1 MKDILEEGFV
11 FYAYWNGS
19 QVRDLFEGLVAL
31 TNGGG
36 FTQLA
41 VFLVTTGL
49 VGALLVGSVKG
60 ERRHVI
66 SYFACAVLFWFV
78 AIVPKA
84 TLVIEDVRSH
94 TVHTVDNVPLS
105 MAFFASAASR
115 IGHWMTQAYETA
127 FVPVDVAKYSSFG
140 AVYPQRVLDV
150 LQRTGPVTV
159 QGRETLQAVLK
170 NCVLPEVVLDSAKAS
185 QLTTS
190 SDLWETVKTAGWV
203 NPARMA
209 VMPDGSVKKCPDAV
223 AALDQVL
230 VTVELPALQKWV
242 GLQLGSDAAGPSAS
256 ITAAITQT
264 ESLLLNISRSAESSL
279 KHSLILTTLPKV
291 MTEHAANS
299 TGPAAMASVLARSQG
314 NLAGEINYRTM
325 AKIAEDALPKIR
337 NALEFVVM
345 AMFPVVALIALVSG
359 TAMGNVVRSYIT
371 LLLTIQLWPALSS
384 VVNYLVIT
392 HDQHPFTLLA
402 SNFGAASLQAAT
414 MIRETGASSQAIAG
428 MLLCAVPVISYALV
442 RAGDVAVGQLV
453 GGLMQPAQGAA
464 TSQGAALASGNV
476 SQGNV
481 SVNNVSTHNVSGNK
495 MDASVR
501 AVDSGMGVTASA
513 FGSVTQDASGRVT
526 GVQRTPI
533 DLGVSSQT
541 QQQFVRGHQTGY
553 MNQTSVATNDAANF
567 SFTQSASS
575 GDSTQ
580 QQFSKAFRD
589 ELQTR
594 YALDTNRSD
603 GTGWGNSV
611 TITQGSEMARMDQV
625 SEGTD
630 YRSEVGVN
638 VARQRIGDIPS
649 RAARS
654 DIGGESG
661 YVSLGTGSNSYV
673 RMSGLTN
680 DFVQQLD
687 AHQGTIGKIS
697 EALLD
702 PFVSDKYSN
711 LGGVGGKLQSGLSFD
726 DAQKLVDS
734 ATGRTTSQ
742 DGRSLTQD
750 YHLVRS
756 AAESVANSHA
766 DANVRS
772 YASQFVRSLSDMH
785 SASRT
790 MTTSN
795 VHSET
800 VASSLTQSELGGT
813 TLSADN
819 GVQVM
824 DFAID
829 RYGSAQAALRSVY
842 ESGQSA
848 SMASDFHYERMKG
861 VEVGETFGPGSMTSP
876 LTRQEQLFDAAS
888 NAVDAADKSNRAL
901 YESTAADTLDVDVER
916 ISREQSPSEAGKNFE
931 SDFQGF
937 VRDHQT
943 GKEANERR
951 MNFDRGVILLSK
963 EAYSMENDDKNF
975 ALRNAFLGAW
985 GYRSGDQ
992 IQDDLRSWASGNPVL
1007 QEQIEKIGAE
1017 QSDTVSSEVWENL
1030 VSIARQP
1037 KGLRP

>member
-1 MKDILEEGFV
+1 MKDIVEDGFV
-11 FYAYWNGS
+11 FYAYWNGN

-31 TNGGG
+31 TNAGG

-60 ERRHVI
+60 EGRHVI

-84 TLVIEDVRSH
+84 TVVIEDVRSH

-159 QGRETLQAVLK
+159 EGRETLQAVLK

-190 SDLWETVKTAGWV
+190 SDLWKTVKSSGWV

-264 ESLLLNISRSAESSL
+264 ESLLLNISRTAESSL

-299 TGPAAMASVLARSQG
+299 AGPAAMASVLARSQG

-513 FGSVTQDASGRVT
+513 YGTVTQDAGGRVT
-526 GVQRTPI
+526 GVQRTAI

-541 QQQFVRGHQTGY
+541 QQQFVRGHQAGY

-594 YALDTNRSD
+594 YALDTSRSD

-630 YRSEVGVN
+630 YKSRIDISGSHEYFSNEPATKAIG
-638 VARQRIGDIPS
+638 AAIGDFV
-649 RAARS
+649 RS
-654 DIGGESG
+654 PGENSLFKQASLSSTSMIRSSGGNNEDSPWHSG
-661 YVSLGTGSNSYV
+661 IAGKIDGSLG
-673 RMSGLTN
+673 
-680 DFVQQLD
+680 F
-687 AHQGTIGKIS
+687 
-697 EALLD
+697 E
-702 PFVSDKYSN
+702 
-711 LGGVGGKLQSGLSFD
+711 
-726 DAQKLVDS
+726 DAQRLVDS
-734 ATGRTTSQ
+734 ATGKTVSQ

-756 AAESVANSHA
+756 AAESVANSHS

-772 YASQFVRSLSDMH
+772 YAAQFVRSLGEVH
-785 SASRT
+785 SAGRT
-790 MTTSN
+790 FTTST
-795 VHSET
+795 VQSET
-800 VASSLTQSELGGT
+800 GSSSITQSDTGGT
-813 TLSADN
+813 TVSADN

-829 RYGSAQAALRSVY
+829 RYGSAQAALRATY
-842 ESGQSA
+842 AAGEAA
-848 SMASDFHYERMKG
+848 SMASEVHFERMKG
-861 VEVGETFGPGSMTSP
+861 VEAGEIFGPGSMTSP
-876 LTRQEQLFDAAS
+876 IARQEQVFEAAPRAVEAAEQINRARYQAAS
-888 NAVDAADKSNRAL
+888 SETLDAEVNTIARDQTT
-901 YESTAADTLDVDVER
+901 TAAGTGLRADYE
-916 ISREQSPSEAGKNFE
+916 
-931 SDFQGF
+931 GF
-937 VRDHQT
+937 VREHQA
-943 GKEANERR
+943 GKDVNERR
-951 MNFDRGVILLSK
+951 MNFDRGVIMLSK

-1007 QEQIEKIGAE
+1007 QEQIEKIGAGH
-1017 QSDTVSSEVWENL
+1017 SDSVSSEVWENL

-1037 KGLRP
+1037 KGVRP

>member
-1 MKDILEEGFV
+1 MEDAFV
-11 FYAYWNGS
+11 FYAYWNGN

-31 TNGGG
+31 TNAGG

-60 ERRHVI
+60 EGRHVI

-84 TLVIEDVRSH
+84 TVVIEDVRSH

-105 MAFFASAASR
+105 MAFFASASSR
-115 IGHWMTQAYETA
+115 IGHWMTQTYETA

-264 ESLLLNISRSAESSL
+264 ESLLLNISRTAESSL

-299 TGPAAMASVLARSQG
+299 AGPAAMASVLARSQG

-428 MLLCAVPVISYALV
+428 MMLCAVPVISYALV

-567 SFTQSASS
+567 SFTQSATSN
-575 GDSTQ
+575 DSTQ
-580 QQFSKAFRD
+580 QQFSRAFRN

-594 YALDTNRSD
+594 MALDTNRSD
-603 GTGWGNSV
+603 SAGWGNSV
-611 TITQGSEMARMDQV
+611 TITQGREMARMDQV

-630 YRSEVGVN
+630 YRSQYGMSTSRQAYADISNKGRESLIGSGGAPIRQAMVSQTVKSGDREVTPFEK
-638 VARQRIGDIPS
+638 AYS
-649 RAARS
+649 W
-654 DIGGESG
+654 
-661 YVSLGTGSNSYV
+661 
-673 RMSGLTN
+673 
-680 DFVQQLD
+680 
-687 AHQGTIGKIS
+687 
-697 EALLD
+697 LLD
-702 PFVSDKYSN
+702 PFNKDELSTHA
-711 LGGVGGKLQSGLSFD
+711 GVQGALSGDLTIS

-734 ATGRTTSQ
+734 ATGKTSSL

-756 AAESVANSHA
+756 AAESVANSHS
-766 DANVRS
+766 DAYVRS
-772 YASQFVRSLSDMH
+772 YAAQFVRSLGEVH
-785 SASRT
+785 SVGRT
-790 MTTSN
+790 FTTST
-795 VHSET
+795 VQSET
-800 VASSLTQSELGGT
+800 GSSSLTQSDTGGT
-813 TLSADN
+813 TVSADN

-824 DFAID
+824 DFAIN
-829 RYGSAQAALRSVY
+829 RYGSAQAALRSTY

-848 SMASDFHYERMKG
+848 SMASEFHFERMRG
-861 VEVGETFGPGSMTSP
+861 VESGETFGPGSMTSP
-876 LTRQEQLFDAAS
+876 IARQEQVFEEAPRV
-888 NAVDAADKSNRAL
+888 VDAAEKANRAR
-901 YESTAADTLDVDVER
+901 YEATSSETLEAEVNTIARDQAPTAAETDLRAEH
-916 ISREQSPSEAGKNFE
+916 E
-931 SDFQGF
+931 GF
-937 VRDHQT
+937 VREHQA
-943 GKEANERR
+943 GKDSNERR

-1007 QEQIEKIGAE
+1007 QEQIEKIGAG
-1017 QSDTVSSEVWENL
+1017 QGDSVSSEVWENL

-1037 KGLRP
+1037 KGIRP